1 MGELDNGM
9 GVIASTRLGRSD
21 AAAVLFLLNG
31 VKQVEQDF
39 LAPVEQDS
47 LVPVA
52 RFVPVEAAEGL
63 PAGLV

>member
-1 MGELDNGM
+1 MGEHDNGM
-9 GVIASTRLGRSD
+9 GVIASTRLVRSD

-31 VKQVEQDF
+31 VKQVEQD
-39 LAPVEQDS
+39 S

-52 RFVPVEAAEGL
+52 RSVLVEAGERL